1 MHPFKFVMW
10 RMPTAIISGEEMRS
24 WESASWGAGKS
35 QREVIENVG
44 RFVAERALALTSE
57 NDRILI
63 LAGKGHNGDDGRAAV
78 GHLLNRKVKLVEVSD
93 PKSASQEISR
103 LLEKHP
109 ALIIDAL
116 FGIGL
121 SRALSTD
128 WIQLIEIVNGR
139 KVLTLSVDVPSGLN
153 ADTGKPEGAAIQA
166 DITLTVGSVKRGLLA
181 EAASPY
187 VGRLELA
194 SEIGLIPCPITPEQ
208 AELVWISAEDFH
220 RFPPRRIV
228 SGHKGSFGHLAIF
241 AGSVGYHG
249 AAVLAARG
257 AQRAQPG
264 LITLVTQKDC
274 YTPIASQLQSVMVHP
289 WPPKIHVNE
298 ICSAMLIGPGLASV
312 SDDIQIQARE
322 YWTTLQKP
330 LIIDASALDWLQP
343 GPTPPGALRVITPH
357 PGEAAR
363 MLKCESKTIQA
374 DRFGALRTLS
384 SQFGN
389 CWVILKG
396 HQTLIGR
403 VNGPISVNSSGNP
416 HLAQGGSGDLLAGFI
431 TGLVAQPALQK
442 NPEQTLRYS
451 VWAHGAAADRL
462 TQTRPGW
469 TIEDL
474 AAELR

>member
-1 MHPFKFVMW
+1 
-10 RMPTAIISGEEMRS
+10 MPTAIISVEEMRS

-44 RFVAERALALTSE
+44 RLVAERALALTAE
-57 NDRILI
+57 NDRILV

-78 GHLLNRKVKLVEVSD
+78 GHLLNRKVKLVEVVD
-93 PKSASQEISR
+93 PKSAVHEISR
-103 LLEKHP
+103 LLEKDP

-121 SRALSTD
+121 NRELSPD
-128 WIQLIEIVNGR
+128 WIRLIETVNRRTG
-139 KVLTLSVDVPSGLN
+139 LTLSVDVPSGLN
-153 ADTGKPEGAAIQA
+153 ADTGKPKGAAIEA
-166 DITLTVGSVKRGLLA
+166 DITLTVGAVKRGLLA
-181 EAASPY
+181 STAWPY

-194 SEIGLIPCPITPEQ
+194 PEIGLIPCPITPDHS
-208 AELVWISAEDFH
+208 ELLWTSAEDFQH
-220 RFPPRRIV
+220 FPPRRAV
-228 SGHKGSFGHLAIF
+228 SGHKGAFGQLAIL
-241 AGSVGYHG
+241 AGSLGYHG

-264 LITLVTQKDC
+264 LISLLTQKDS
-274 YTPIASQLQSVMVHP
+274 YNPIASQLQSVMVHP
-289 WPPKIHVNE
+289 WPSKIHFDQ

-312 SDDIQIQARE
+312 AEDVQSQTRAH
-322 YWTTLQKP
+322 WATLQKP

-343 GPTPPGALRVITPH
+343 GPTPSNILRIITPH

-363 MLKCESKTIQA
+363 MLKCDAKTIQA
-374 DRFGALRTLS
+374 DRFGALKTLS

-403 VNGPISVNSSGNP
+403 ATGPISVNSSGNP

-431 TGLVAQPALQK
+431 AGLLAQPALQE
-442 NPEQTLRYS
+442 NPEQTLRYA
-451 VWAHGAAADRL
+451 VWAHGATADRL

-474 AAELR
+474 ATELR